1 MSNKYIGDFTP
12 GVVVRF
18 RFNMFSTSFIPTTPT
33 VAPTFCVYKNS
44 TVESTSGITV
54 TVDYDGRAGV
64 VFVAID
70 TSADPTFYVAG
81 EDYDVMFTAGTVDG
95 NDMARVFVR
104 MFSLENRS
112 RKANVV
118 QIGGQT
124 ANAAA
129 AVTFPA
135 SVANESTVAARAS
148 QTSVD
153 GKPTLAQIEASTV
166 LAKEATVGTRASQA
180 SVDGK
185 PTLVQIEASA
195 VLAKESTVGNRPTL
209 AQIEASAVLAKEAT
223 VAARA
228 SQTSVDGK
236 PTLVQIEASA
246 VLAKEATVTQLDA
259 TVQVIKDDTSAL
271 VSSVT
276 SVLARI
282 GAFTGTGV
290 NTILGFLRALMRKDG
305 SITTPSD
312 VGGAFVHTTDSL
324 EAIRDRGDAAWTS
337 GGGAGGV
344 TNITVEDRSIT
355 LD

>member
-1 MSNKYIGDFTP
+1 
-12 GVVVRF
+12 
-18 RFNMFSTSFIPTTPT
+18 
-33 VAPTFCVYKNS
+33 
-44 TVESTSGITV
+44 
-54 TVDYDGRAGV
+54 DGRAGV

-70 TSADPTFYVAG
+70 TSADPAFYVAG

-118 QIGGQT
+118 QIAGQT

-135 SVANESTVAARAS
+135 SVANESTVGTRAT

-153 GKPTLAQIEASTV
+153 AIASYVDTEVAAIKAKTDNLPASPASVADIPT
-166 LAKEATVGTRASQA
+166 ASQNR
-180 SVDGK
+180 D
-185 PTLVQIEASA
+185 A
-195 VLAKESTVGNRPTL
+195 VLNAMP
-209 AQIEASAVLAKEAT
+209 
-223 VAARA
+223 
-228 SQTSVDGK
+228 
-236 PTLVQIEASA
+236 
-246 VLAKEATVTQLDA
+246 DA
-259 TVQVIKDDTSAL
+259 GYA
-271 VSSVT
+271 
-276 SVLARI
+276 
-282 GAFTGTGV
+282 
-290 NTILGFLRALMRKDG
+290 DG
-305 SITTPSD
+305 SIGDRILLSDNNNRTVKVTGAGSGHIGADVHVMQTDVITDAAVSAAAVTKIQSGLATSTALAAVALNVTALVTRIPSTLFSGITYMSRWLGAIAGKTADSTTRAEINLTPA
-312 VGGAFVHTTDSL
+312 GAGYNETTDSL